1 MKHTF
6 KDEEGHLIADVSF
19 DKEEIAK
26 ASQKAIA
33 KLAGLVTVPG
43 FRKGKAPIDRASRY
57 LRNNDVRDETV
68 NQLLRRVDK
77 SFEADE
83 VFKKYIDG
91 N

>member
-43 FRKGKAPIDRASRY
+43 FRKGKAPIDRAITMSGMKLLISFSAGLTRISKLTKNSRS
-57 LRNNDVRDETV
+57 TSMAI
-68 NQLLRRVDK
+68 
-77 SFEADE
+77 SF
-83 VFKKYIDG
+83 
-91 N
+91 

>member
-43 FRKGKAPIDRASRY
+43 FRKGKAPKPLSS
-57 LRNNDVRDETV
+57 
-68 NQLLRRVDK
+68 Q
-77 SFEADE
+77 
-83 VFKKYIDG
+83 
-91 N
+91 